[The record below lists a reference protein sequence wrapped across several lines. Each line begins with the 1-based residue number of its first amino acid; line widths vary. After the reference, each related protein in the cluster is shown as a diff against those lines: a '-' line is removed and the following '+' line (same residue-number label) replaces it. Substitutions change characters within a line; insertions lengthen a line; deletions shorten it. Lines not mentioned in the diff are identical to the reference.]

1 MPPHPLTIFNIQ
13 KYCQNEPEFNG
24 VYSRDSLPNKIKDG
38 AYVINLDEYSDNG
51 THWISLYVKNN
62 DITYFDSF
70 GVEHIPK
77 EIKKIIERPLSSAL
91 LNKNV
96 ISNIFRIQAYD
107 SILCGYF
114 CIGFINFMFKDKS
127 LTDYTNIFS
136 PNNFKKNDDI
146 ILSYFK
152 DE

>member
-1 MPPHPLTIFNIQ
+1 M
-13 KYCQNEPEFNG
+13 
-24 VYSRDSLPNKIKDG
+24 
-38 AYVINLDEYSDNG
+38 
-51 THWISLYVKNN
+51 YVKNN

-114 CIGFINFMFKDKS
+114 CIGFINFMFKGKS
-127 LTDYTNIFS
+127 LTDYTNIFL
-136 PNNFKKNDDI
+136 PNNFKMNDDI
-146 ILSYFK
+146 ILNYFMSNK
-152 DE
+152 YV

>member
-1 MPPHPLTIFNIQ
+1 M
-13 KYCQNEPEFNG
+13 
-24 VYSRDSLPNKIKDG
+24 
-38 AYVINLDEYSDNG
+38 
-51 THWISLYVKNN
+51 YVKNN
-62 DITYFDSF
+62 RIIYFDSF

-77 EIKKIIERPLSSAL
+77 EIKRFIGS
-91 LNKNV
+91 KNV

-107 SILCGYF
+107 TISCGYF
-114 CIGFINFMFKDKS
+114 CIGFINFMFKGKI

-136 PNNFKKNDDI
+136 PNNFKKNDDM